1 MTQFVHPGIEQSKT
15 ECPMCGNVWQEHTI
29 NEVGGCMAIMDMDS
43 SVALARSGKPS
54 PNPST
59 VEICPV
65 CNELPA
71 EHTED
76 ELRSCVAKW
85 RKHEKGAT
93 GLKLQGRF
101 ITAVSKNQEPDPVK
115 LAQLRAQWGQALCPC
130 GKAFG
135 DHTVDEIMTCAPRN
149 RGR

>member
-1 MTQFVHPGIEQSKT
+1 
-15 ECPMCGNVWQEHTI
+15 MCGNVWQEHTI
-29 NEVGGCMAIMDMDS
+29 NEVGGCMAIMDIDS

-65 CNELPA
+65 CNKLPA

-101 ITAVSKNQEPDPVK
+101 IMAVAKNEELDPVK
-115 LAQLRAQWGQALCPC
+115 RAQLRARMLQLLCSC
-130 GKAFG
+130 GKAYG
-135 DHTVDEIMTCAPRN
+135 DHTQDEIRACAERN
-149 RGR
+149 REKR